1 MKALDDLARMKEK
14 LQALPD
20 DMPKLLKETFKELA
34 PVIEDLNTEQLGRG
48 ERADGSM
55 LPNYSPVSV
64 SKFGKRPGPMTMF
77 DRGDYWRGI
86 TLEVYDNGVDLV
98 GRDIKSEMLELRYGG
113 LTGLQEG
120 SKELLEEGYLIPELD
135 LKLKA
140 RFQ

>member
-1 MKALDDLARMKEK
+1 MHALDELAALKDRLRNSPEDMVRM
-14 LQALPD
+14 
-20 DMPKLLKETFKELA
+20 MKETFKELA
-34 PVIEDLNTEQLGRG
+34 PVIEDLNTAQLGRG
-48 ERADGSM
+48 ERADGSK
-55 LPNYSPVSV
+55 LPNYSPLSV

-86 TLEVYDNGVDLV
+86 TLVVYDEGIDLE

-120 SKELLEEGYLIPELD
+120 SKEELEQGYLIPELD
-135 LKLKA
+135 SKNKA